1 MTNVLFEMTNQIC
14 LGRLKKSNLICK
26 NQIYFCEGK
35 KKEILS
41 RKSYLFFGNIKN
53 KIKIK
58 RERERER
65 ESERE
70 RDFICFFFFFVK
82 LQKNEI

>member
-14 LGRLKKSNLICK
+14 LERLKKSDLICK

-41 RKSYLFFGNIKN
+41 GKSYLFFGNIKN
-53 KIKIK
+53 KKKIKK

-65 ESERE
+65 EIL
-70 RDFICFFFFFVK
+70 FVFFFFVK
-82 LQKNEI
+82 LKKNEI